1 MASIQNDEH
10 TFVTWGKEKFLISNN
25 LSLVEVLASWLPKK
39 RLFAKKER
47 FMHDKNINSTAFF
60 FIFIIQQ
67 TFALEFTLQVDIDG
81 AIQLESFLR

>member
-1 MASIQNDEH
+1 
-10 TFVTWGKEKFLISNN
+10 
-25 LSLVEVLASWLPKK
+25 
-39 RLFAKKER
+39 
-47 FMHDKNINSTAFF
+47 MHNKNINSTAFF

>member
-1 MASIQNDEH
+1 MGKGKIPYFQQPIACGGFSKLIA
-10 TFVTWGKEKFLISNN
+10 KEKIIRQKGEIYARQKYKF
-25 LSLVEVLASWLPKK
+25 
-39 RLFAKKER
+39 
-47 FMHDKNINSTAFF
+47 NSFFF